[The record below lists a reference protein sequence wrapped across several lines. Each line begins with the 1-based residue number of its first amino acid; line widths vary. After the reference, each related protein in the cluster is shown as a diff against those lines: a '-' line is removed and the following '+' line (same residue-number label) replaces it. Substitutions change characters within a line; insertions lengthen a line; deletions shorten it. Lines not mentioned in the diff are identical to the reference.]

1 MKKKSFWKRIFG
13 EAAQDKRPQ
22 QAFQDQFDTKL
33 RFRELE
39 PRVVLAAATLD
50 MAGNLNVTID
60 DGDMVTIGRDGSG
73 NLTISGINSLNIN
86 GVVTAP
92 SAGDTTTFALTSFQ
106 SVSFDAGLD
115 AASLSQLIF
124 ADSLGDLS
132 NSFSTGDVSVSG
144 IDQVD
149 LGKSMDPVTIG
160 GDLLLSNAGN
170 MDNSTIGL
178 GGSTVLE
185 GNNLVLDE
193 ITGDLD
199 VDLNDAPHDFS
210 TIIGT
215 GSDVAYQD
223 ANDIDVGGLT
233 VDSLELSAGG
243 SIQQLVGGIAVAGDT
258 KLTAGTDITLDQ
270 AGNNWTG
277 KVEAEGQNVTLVSHT
292 GSIVLGEVTASQLE
306 VTANG
311 SISQVN
317 TGEAISV
324 SGATKLTLTGAGD
337 IDLRYGTNQFTGGMI
352 VDGSA
357 LLDSFYL
364 RDDNATAA
372 IPGST
377 VPGEFEARLASG
389 GMTNVSL
396 LFENAP
402 SLDLPEIKLAGN
414 LNVSIGGDLTQSG
427 KLDID
432 GTTSIRVAD
441 TGNVTLLDGNNE
453 FTGAISV
460 QGLTGS
466 DRAGTV
472 QILGGVGDLTLG
484 KIYAS
489 QLNVTSAA
497 KIEQTTDGIDVSN
510 SSVFQAGT
518 NQDIVLDGPNVF
530 GDAVSAHAGVDPAGI
545 VEINVASGDLTLG
558 AINAMQLD
566 VTGAAAI
573 DQTSDGITV
582 SGAATLTTTGSI
594 TLDQFSNNFQN
605 QVNLTGT
612 TVTLFNGGAITLGNV
627 SASDLEVEAQTGD
640 IAQAPGTSLLVT
652 GTTQV
657 AVADTFNLLLNE
669 AGNDFGGAV
678 SVESAG
684 TPGTV
689 SIRDANA
696 LLLGAIEADIFSAL
710 AGTSISQQAGT
721 AIQADTSVT
730 LEATT
735 SGITLGE
742 ITTGTLIATTNAGN
756 IDASATAPVTATTL
770 VQLNTTSGTI
780 SLGNLQTLDLVINSG
795 SGGGGISQIAAT
807 TLDVN
812 GTTVITIGG
821 NLPVTLFNDGND
833 FTGAVSILGNGV
845 ADIAG
850 TVMLK
855 DDNAIVLG
863 DVEAGILI
871 AEATGNIGQASG
883 TSLQVNDTIS
893 LTTDAAIELG
903 NVTTNTL
910 KLTATGGVT
919 QAAMT
924 SIDISGITS
933 VVVGAG
939 AQVDLSATNNKLAE
953 ISVAGSGGTAAGQV
967 DIVDSD
973 GDLQLN
979 QMVVDKLTVSTVG
992 SLSQMAATSID
1003 ATATVDSFVDL
1014 TAGGTISL
1022 RGITTPMLS
1031 LDGGGSVTQAS
1042 GELVVSGMTTVVVA
1056 TGANVDL
1063 SAAANEFGSI
1073 GVEGTGSTAAGQV
1086 DIVDSTGDL
1095 QLKDFIVDKLTVSTT
1110 GNLDQADMSSIDA
1123 TASLGSF
1130 VDLTA
1135 GGTISLRGI
1144 TTEMLSLTAG
1154 GTISQASGELIVA
1167 GMTTVEVATGANVDL
1182 SAGTNEFGSIGVTG
1196 AGGTAAGTVTIVDS
1210 SGDLELKD
1218 FLVDKLTAST
1228 AGNLT
1233 QMAATS
1239 VDATATVDSLVDLTA
1254 SGTISLRGITSA
1266 ALALT
1271 AGGDITQASDQL
1283 IITGATTVEIATG
1296 QNVDLSVGSN
1306 EFGSIGVTGAGGTA
1320 AGEVKVTDS
1329 SGDLELLDFVVD
1341 KLTVETPGALSQ
1353 ADLTSIDATASA
1365 GSQVDL
1371 TAGQTITLR
1380 GLETVTLSLTAG
1392 NDISQA
1398 SDELKVL
1405 GTTTVLVAT
1414 GANVD
1419 LSSAT
1424 NALGTIGVEGF
1435 GGTAA
1440 GEVTIV
1446 DSDAGLVL
1454 TDFIVDKLTASVTDS
1469 GGALSQMAGSSID
1482 ATQSVDSFVEL
1493 NADGTITLEAI
1504 TTPTLTLRAN
1514 DTISQSG
1521 GQLEVTG
1528 IATIEVA
1535 DGVTVLL
1542 DKTTNN
1548 FGLVSI
1554 NSGLVD
1560 RAGVVD
1566 IVDGIDAIELLD
1578 IRAADFSVTANGDI
1592 TQAGGTALDI
1602 STQTTLALTTKATI
1616 ELLNVGNDMS
1626 ANVILDL
1633 GGSDNLLFNFE
1644 IRNENVDVIDTPG
1657 GDFDLVAKAG
1667 TIGDLTLELVNAKS
1681 LTLSEIDITN
1691 DLRVEIAGD
1700 LDQDGEISVAND
1712 ATFDAGS
1719 ITFATV
1725 NNLTVVGQANFD
1737 VDNGDLRVGVLPTT
1751 SDSFLRGLDAPTIV
1765 SFGSLQ
1771 FQADGMH
1778 VTISED
1784 DANGI
1789 LLVGDSVAKS
1799 LVLTA
1804 NNTIENQA
1812 GSSLSVA
1819 DLTSLKTAAE
1829 VSLQGDV
1836 DLRILY
1842 AEAQKITIDEQ
1853 ADTNGLAIIDG
1864 TRTTAGGSIHVR
1876 TDGSIV
1882 QVNDF
1887 RIGNPGASNIIAHE
1901 GLFISEG
1908 GAVLLTSLDVDWL
1921 AASAE
1926 GTPLNVTPGS
1936 SLDFAAAGINVSDGF
1951 NGSLTTDAI
1960 DPLLPDENSD
1970 TYAAGGLA
1978 DKFADGVGEDYSLVL
1993 VNRGDLVIRRVDGA
2007 FDDPVSV
2014 NGLVTAGSD
2023 AGHVFLRTIDG
2034 GALTFGAA
2042 GSDPVIVDL
2051 ANSGIITALAEGS
2064 LQITAGFELHSS
2076 QTNLVDPML
2085 QDLFAIVAQIQQY
2098 NDILLPNPA
2107 DQLFEIIDGSPNEGP
2122 IYVRIPGTTTT
2133 YLLSTAVGLDAEAF
2147 FVISQLGASGELDF
2161 RIVVDWGDGTALDIR
2176 SFDTAIDS
2184 NTAIEHAY
2192 AWEFATSSASVTVT
2206 VRAYN
2211 SPQINLYENVG
2222 TPNEQNLN
2230 FVQDKF
2236 QFFFNTIP
2244 FSNYQ
2249 PVDFVPPNAPLVE
2262 PSPIIEAEVVPYSS
2276 LPKINDDAR
2285 AATQIDGVTVVEVDP
2300 RNFEEVGEE
2309 IELGSEY
2316 MTLDAVKALILNGD
2330 QFPPGLY
2337 RISILYPGVEE
2348 PQIHYFWKEDRPV
2361 PFDLFSQNDSPAAAT
2376 EAELAVA
2383 STANSLSAE
2392 DVWAREYEE
2401 WFPDADPVASS
2412 ESATEEQLPSED
2424 DILMQ
2429 RVAAV
2434 DLQEIDRLTQ
2444 QLRAKRMVARDCLG
2458 GAMIGGAAL
2467 MAAVA
2472 SQRQEDEKNRSDSG
2486 NSENPD
2492 PPEDLGVGN
2501 LARLRRRARQWLD

>member
-73 NLTISGINSLNIN
+73 NLTISGITSLDIN

-92 SAGDTTTFALTSFQ
+92 MAGDTTTFALTTFQ

-149 LGKSMDPVTIG
+149 LGNSMDPVTIG

-170 MDNSTIGL
+170 MDKSTIGL

-199 VDLNDAPHDFS
+199 VDLNDAAHDFS

-243 SIQQLVGGIAVAGDT
+243 SIQQLIGGIAVSGDT
-258 KLTAGTDITLDQ
+258 KLTAAADITLDQ
-270 AGNNWTG
+270 SGNAWTG
-277 KVEAEGQNVTLVSHT
+277 KVEAEGQNVTLVSDT

-317 TGEAISV
+317 SGEAISV

-337 IDLRYGTNQFTGGMI
+337 IDLQYGANQFTGGMT

-364 RDDNATAA
+364 RDDSATAA
-372 IPGST
+372 IPSST
-377 VPGEFEARLASG
+377 IPGEFEARLASG

-402 SLDLPEIKLAGN
+402 SLDLPEIKLAGD
-414 LNVSIGGDLTQSG
+414 LNVNIGGDLTQSG

-432 GTTSIRVAD
+432 GATSIRVAD
-441 TGNVTLLDGNNE
+441 SGNVTLLDSNNE

-466 DRAGTV
+466 DRASTV

-510 SSVFQAGT
+510 ASVFQAGT

-545 VEINVASGDLTLG
+545 VEIHVASGDLTLG

-573 DQTSDGITV
+573 DQTIDGITV
-582 SGAATLTTTGSI
+582 SGAATLATVGSI
-594 TLDQFSNNFQN
+594 TLNQLSNNFQD

-612 TVTLFNGGAITLGNV
+612 TVTLFNGNAITLGNV
-627 SASDLEVEAQTGD
+627 SASDLDVEAQTGD
-640 IAQAPGTSLLVT
+640 ITQVPGTTLVVT
-652 GTTQV
+652 GATEV
-657 AVADTFNLLLNE
+657 AVADTFNVLLNE

-696 LLLGAIEADIFSAL
+696 LLLGAIEADVFSAL
-710 AGTSISQQAGT
+710 AGTSISQQTGT

-735 SGITLGE
+735 GGITLGE
-742 ITTGTLIATTNAGN
+742 ITTGTLIATTNGGN
-756 IDASATAPVTATTL
+756 IDASATAPVTTTTL

-780 SLGNLQTLDLVINSG
+780 TLGNLQTLDLVINSG

-807 TLDVN
+807 ALDVN

-845 ADIAG
+845 ADVAG

-855 DDNAIVLG
+855 DDNTIVLG

-871 AEATGNIGQASG
+871 AQATGNIDQASG
-883 TSLQVNDTIS
+883 TNLQVDDTIS

-903 NVTTNTL
+903 DVTTNTL

-919 QAAMT
+919 QATMT
-924 SIDISGITS
+924 SIDVAGITS

-939 AQVDLSATNNKLAE
+939 APVDLSAANNKLAE
-953 ISVAGSGGTAAGQV
+953 ISVTGNGGTAAGQV
-967 DIVDSD
+967 DIVDND

-992 SLSQMAATSID
+992 NLSQMAATSID

-1022 RGITTPMLS
+1022 RGIT
-1031 LDGGGSVTQAS
+1031 
-1042 GELVVSGMTTVVVA
+1042 
-1056 TGANVDL
+1056 
-1063 SAAANEFGSI
+1063 
-1073 GVEGTGSTAAGQV
+1073 
-1086 DIVDSTGDL
+1086 
-1095 QLKDFIVDKLTVSTT
+1095 
-1110 GNLDQADMSSIDA
+1110 
-1123 TASLGSF
+1123 
-1130 VDLTA
+1130 
-1135 GGTISLRGI
+1135 
-1144 TTEMLSLTAG
+1144 
-1154 GTISQASGELIVA
+1154 
-1167 GMTTVEVATGANVDL
+1167 
-1182 SAGTNEFGSIGVTG
+1182 
-1196 AGGTAAGTVTIVDS
+1196 
-1210 SGDLELKD
+1210 
-1218 FLVDKLTAST
+1218 
-1228 AGNLT
+1228 
-1233 QMAATS
+1233 
-1239 VDATATVDSLVDLTA
+1239 
-1254 SGTISLRGITSA
+1254 SA
-1266 ALALT
+1266 ALSLA

-1283 IITGATTVEIATG
+1283 IITGATTVEVATG
-1296 QNVDLSVGSN
+1296 QKVDLSVASN

-1329 SGDLELLDFVVD
+1329 SGDLELLDFAVD
-1341 KLTVETPGALSQ
+1341 KLTVETPGALTQ
-1353 ADLTSIDATASA
+1353 AALTSIDATASA

-1398 SDELKVL
+1398 SDELKVS

-1414 GANVD
+1414 GADVD

-1424 NALGTIGVEGF
+1424 NEFGTIGVEGF

-1454 TDFIVDKLTASVTDS
+1454 TDFIVDKLTTFVTDS

-1482 ATQSVDSFVEL
+1482 ATQSADSFVEL
-1493 NADGTITLEAI
+1493 NAEGTVTLEAI
-1504 TTPTLTLRAN
+1504 TTPTLTLRAI

-1528 IATIEVA
+1528 TTTIEVA

-1548 FGLVSI
+1548 FGSVSV
-1554 NSGLVD
+1554 NSGLAE

-1616 ELLNVGNDMS
+1616 ALLNVGNDMS
-1626 ANVILDL
+1626 ANVNLDL

-1644 IRNENVDVIDTPG
+1644 IRNENVDVTDTPG

-1700 LDQDGEISVAND
+1700 LGQDGEIFVGND
-1712 ATFDAGS
+1712 STFDAGS

-1725 NNLTVVGQANFD
+1725 NDLTVVGQASFD
-1737 VDNGDLRVGVLPTT
+1737 VDNGDLRVGVLP
-1751 SDSFLRGLDAPTIV
+1751 SANDSFFRGLDSPTNV

-1784 DANGI
+1784 EANGI

-1804 NNTIENQA
+1804 NNTIENQI

-1829 VSLQGDV
+1829 VSLQGDI

-1864 TRTTAGGSIHVR
+1864 TRTAAGGSIHVR

-1887 RIGNPGASNIIAHE
+1887 RIGNPGASNIIAQE

-1936 SLDFAAAGINVSDGF
+1936 TLDFTAAGINVSDGF

-2007 FDDPVSV
+2007 FADPVSV

-2023 AGHVFLRTIDG
+2023 AGHVFLRTVDG

-2076 QTNLVDPML
+2076 QTNAIDPML

-2161 RIVVDWGDGTALDIR
+2161 RIVVDWGDGTALDVR
-2176 SFDTAIDS
+2176 SFDGAIDS
-2184 NTAIEHAY
+2184 DTAVEHAY

-2262 PSPIIEAEVVPYSS
+2262 PSPIIEAETVPYSS

-2300 RNFEEVGEE
+2300 SNFEEIGEE

-2376 EAELAVA
+2376 QAELAVA
-2383 STANSLSAE
+2383 STASSLSAE
-2392 DVWAREYEE
+2392 DVWAREYEQ

-2412 ESATEEQLPSED
+2412 EAATDEQLPSED
-2424 DILMQ
+2424 AILMQ